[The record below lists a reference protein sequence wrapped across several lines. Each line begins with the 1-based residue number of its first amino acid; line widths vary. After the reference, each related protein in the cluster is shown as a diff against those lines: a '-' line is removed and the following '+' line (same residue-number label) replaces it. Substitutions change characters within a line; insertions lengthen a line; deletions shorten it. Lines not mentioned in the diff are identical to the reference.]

1 MESMENIYV
10 IPVNGLASGRT
21 EFEWSVGKEFFEEFG
36 NTEVTEA
43 DLSVNVVAEKSGS
56 QVLIDCDMDGVLT
69 VPCDRCLSDLKVHIS
84 PHFSLSVKHSGDE
97 ASADKDGREVL
108 ILTRDDAFL
117 DMSQVIYD
125 YACLSIPLHKVHA
138 DGECDPE
145 VTAHLGTRED
155 VPGEFVGEENPF
167 AALKDMLKS

>member
-56 QVLIDCDMDGVLT
+56 QVLIDCNMDGVLT

-97 ASADKDGREVL
+97 ASADKDGREVV

-125 YACLSIPLHKVHA
+125 YACLALPLHRVHK
-138 DGECDPE
+138 DGECDSS
-145 VTAHLGTRED
+145 VADRIGAL
-155 VPGEFVGEENPF
+155 PGEEEDTPDEGSPF
-167 AALKDMLKS
+167 AMLKGMFD